1 MIATAKNP
9 LTESDVSTPNGGLTN
24 SGLYVQYGCGWCAPE
39 GWENFDASYTLAFER
54 LPLIGKFYTKNSQRF
69 PDDVRYGNIVKGLP
83 LAAGS
88 ASGVYASHVLE
99 HLSYGDCIQALGN
112 TYRLLRPGGIFRL
125 IVPDLESAAQQY
137 LEQLKGR
144 STEANDFFM
153 ESTSLGRKESIRGI
167 GAWLYSLL
175 NSSRH
180 LWMWDYPAMAQ
191 ALEGQG
197 FRNIR
202 GCKFNDSEDPMFAR
216 VEDQLRFD
224 GALAIE
230 ARR

>member
-1 MIATAKNP
+1 MVTARRDVV
-9 LTESDVSTPNGGLTN
+9 ESDVTPPSVGMAE

-39 GWENFDASYTLAFER
+39 GWCNFDASYTLAFER
-54 LPLIGKFYTKNSQRF
+54 LPIIGKLYTKNSQRF
-69 PDDVRYGNIVKGLP
+69 PDGVRYGNIVKGLP
-83 LAAGS
+83 LAPEC

-99 HLSYGDCIQALGN
+99 HLAHDECIQALGN

-125 IVPDLESAAQQY
+125 IVPDLESAAEQY
-137 LEQLKGR
+137 LESLRVR
-144 STEANDFFM
+144 STEANKLFM
-153 ESTSLGRKESIRGI
+153 EGTALGRKVSPRGI
-167 GAWLYSLL
+167 GSRMYSLL
-175 NSSRH
+175 NSSQH

-197 FRNIR
+197 FRCVR
-202 GCKFNDSEDPMFAR
+202 RCAFNDAEDPMFAR
-216 VEDQLRFD
+216 VEERSRFD